1 MAQLRNRKIG
11 FVFQGF
17 NLLTRTSAQ
26 ENVELPLI
34 YSALPFRERHQ
45 RAREALASVGLAGRE
60 EHHPNQLSGGQQ
72 QRVAIARALVNKPA
86 IILADEPTGN
96 LDTKTSLEIMQ
107 LLTRLN
113 EEQQMTIILVTHE
126 PDISRFTRRII
137 LSRTAGL
144 STGAIMRPLASLKV
158 ALRAL
163 RVNKMR
169 SFLTMLGI
177 IIGVGAVIVM
187 VAIGSGAREKISRQI
202 AGMGSNLIMV
212 IPGATTAGGA
222 RMGLGSVSSL
232 TSDDARAIKEECPAV
247 KEVAPIW
254 GGVTQVVYGNQNWNS
269 GVNGTT
275 PSFFDI
281 REWSIALGRSFTEP
295 EVNGAVKV
303 AVLGQSVVDNL
314 FGAENPLGRII
325 RIKKV
330 PFTVVGVLAAKGPS
344 PAGDDQDDVVY
355 IPLTTSQK
363 KVFGSS
369 LPKTVR
375 IILVQAQADLMAEAE
390 KQVNELLNQRH
401 RTQPGQLADFTVR
414 NLTEL
419 MAAAEESARVMSLL
433 LGSIALVS
441 LLVGGIGIMNIM
453 LVSVTE
459 RTREI
464 GIRMAVGARGT
475 VYPLSVFDRIDRPE
489 HGRRVDRSG
498 PGGHRSL
505 R

>member
-1 MAQLRNRKIG
+1 
-11 FVFQGF
+11 
-17 NLLTRTSAQ
+17 
-26 ENVELPLI
+26 
-34 YSALPFRERHQ
+34 
-45 RAREALASVGLAGRE
+45 
-60 EHHPNQLSGGQQ
+60 
-72 QRVAIARALVNKPA
+72 
-86 IILADEPTGN
+86 
-96 LDTKTSLEIMQ
+96 
-107 LLTRLN
+107 
-113 EEQQMTIILVTHE
+113 
-126 PDISRFTRRII
+126 
-137 LSRTAGL
+137 
-144 STGAIMRPLASLKV
+144 
-158 ALRAL
+158 
-163 RVNKMR
+163 MR

-281 REWSIALGRSFTEP
+281 REWSFALGRSFSEP

-314 FGAENPLGRII
+314 FGAENPLGQII

-344 PAGDDQDDVVY
+344 PRGDDQDDVVY

-401 RTQPGQLADFTVR
+401 RTQPGQLPDFTVR

-475 VYPLSVFDRIDRPE
+475 DILFQFLTESIVLSMVGGLIGVALGVIGAEVMASFSGWDVLISYGALLLSFSFAAAVGIFFGFYPAHKASRLNPIDALHYE
-489 HGRRVDRSG
+489 
-498 PGGHRSL
+498 
-505 R
+505 